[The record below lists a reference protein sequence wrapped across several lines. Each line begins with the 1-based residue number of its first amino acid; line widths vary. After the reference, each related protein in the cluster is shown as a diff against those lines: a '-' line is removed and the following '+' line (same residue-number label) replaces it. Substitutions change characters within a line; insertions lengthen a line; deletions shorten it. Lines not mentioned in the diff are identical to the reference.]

1 MHAVRMIN
9 TNYNKDEKHILNYA
23 WTWNPKLNVPCKVII
38 WQVRQLKPDIHS
50 PANQLKQIVKLS
62 YKTLV
67 I

>member
-1 MHAVRMIN
+1 MHAVRKIN
-9 TNYNKDEKHILNYA
+9 TNYNKCEKHILNYA
-23 WTWNPKLNVPCKVII
+23 WTWNPKLKVPCKVII

-50 PANQLKQIVKLS
+50 PANQLKQIVKLG

>member
-1 MHAVRMIN
+1 MHVVGKIN
-9 TNYNKDEKHILNYA
+9 TNYNKYEKHILNYA
-23 WTWNPKLNVPCKVII
+23 WTWNAKLNVPCEVII

-50 PANQLKQIVKLS
+50 PANQLKQTVKLS